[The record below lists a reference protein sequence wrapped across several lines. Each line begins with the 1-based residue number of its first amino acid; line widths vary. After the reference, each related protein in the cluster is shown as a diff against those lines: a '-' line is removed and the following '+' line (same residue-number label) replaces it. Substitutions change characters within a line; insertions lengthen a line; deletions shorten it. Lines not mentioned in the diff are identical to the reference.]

1 MPLYEYRKN
10 AANVITVPAEWRD
23 SVVVGSAEVSD
34 FIVARMAERRAGKG
48 AINVAF
54 DGWYGVDWKR
64 VIEGVRAAAER
75 SGLEVTFCQTGSLM
89 KSPEEIAEY
98 RTPFETD
105 DPSFGWVNAD
115 GVIGDLFD
123 ERRVK
128 EFRGGLERK
137 AAGAKAAR
145 ANGTGAVV
153 VVGPGAALPSLDDF
167 YDLRFYFDFTMQPLL
182 WQMWGGELVS
192 FGRTEPDPGYTW
204 KKYYYCDFYLLYRQ
218 KKHAFPLMDY
228 YVDAVQADN
237 LKLVPREP
245 YETIIQTLVR
255 YPIKQ
260 VKIMQPGPWGGQRY
274 RALHDV
280 PGLEC
285 NAWNELAGIELSI
298 LIDVGARDML
308 NVPAQNIMQHPRE
321 IVGDHIHRTYPD
333 LMPLQVWLDD
343 GYFPS
348 PVPFENSSMPV
359 HDHPDTQYVRR
370 HFNEPLGRYE
380 TYYIVE
386 AYAGA
391 TTWMGFKEKA
401 DLEEWERLTRESDNQ
416 KPIPDWQDYIK
427 RWDTVVGDLFLIPPG
442 TSHGHGGN
450 QMILE
455 MDTGPSVAGTE
466 YSFFTFDYARPTW
479 DDQTKT
485 MTGKRMRMHLDHSY
499 ANNRW
504 RREEYVRNHLRAR
517 PVVLSGDG
525 ETRKDQ
531 YTTLPEMPFHIE
543 RLFFTKRHEN
553 DTEGRFMHIATLAEG
568 EEVTIRS
575 LAHPER
581 ATKIERLQAAII
593 PAGMGKHEYINEKGG
608 HAMVVLIRMKEG

>member
-10 AANVITVPAEWRD
+10 AENVISVPAETRD
-23 SVVVGSAEVSD
+23 SVVTGSAAVFD
-34 FIVARMAERRAGKG
+34 AIAARMAERRSKKG
-48 AINVAF
+48 GVTAAF

-64 VIEGVRAAAER
+64 ITEGAASAARAA
-75 SGLEVTFCQTGSLM
+75 GMPVTFCPSASLM
-89 KSPEEIAEY
+89 KPAAEIDAY
-98 RTPFETD
+98 RKPFETD
-105 DPSFGWVNAD
+105 DPSFGWVNSD
-115 GVIGDLFD
+115 GTISDLFD
-123 ERRVK
+123 AKRVEGMRERLSRRDTALIVY
-128 EFRGGLERK
+128 
-137 AAGAKAAR
+137 
-145 ANGTGAVV
+145 
-153 VVGPGAALPSLDDF
+153 GPGASLPSLDGL
-167 YDLRFYFDFTMQPLL
+167 YDLRFYFDFTMQPML
-182 WQMWGGELVS
+182 WQMWGGELVP
-192 FGRTEPDPGYTW
+192 FGRPDPDPAYSW

-218 KKHAFPLMDY
+218 KKHALPRMDF
-228 YVDAVQADN
+228 YVDAVHADN
-237 LKLVPREP
+237 LKLVPRGA
-245 YETIIQTLVR
+245 YEKIVTTLVQ

-260 VKIMQPGPWGGQRY
+260 VKIMQPGPWGGERY
-274 RALHDV
+274 RALWDV

-298 LIDVGARDML
+298 LVDVGARDTL
-308 NVPAQNIMQHPRE
+308 NIPAQNIMQYPRE
-321 IVGDHIHRTYPD
+321 IVGDYVNRAYPD

-343 GYFPS
+343 GYFPK
-348 PVPFENSSMPV
+348 PVPFERSSMPV
-359 HDHPDTQYVRR
+359 HDHPDTAYVRR
-370 HFNEPLGRYE
+370 RFNEPLGRYE

-391 TTWMGFKEKA
+391 TTWMGFKEEA

-416 KPIPDWQDYIK
+416 KPIPNWQDYVK

-466 YSFFTFDYARPTW
+466 YSFFTFDFARQTW
-479 DDQTKT
+479 DDEKKS
-485 MTGKRMRMHLDHSY
+485 MTGKRMKMHLDHSF

-504 RREEYVRNHLRAR
+504 GREEFLRRHLRAR
-517 PVVLSGDG
+517 PVVQSGDG

-568 EEVTIRS
+568 EEVTVRS
-575 LAHPER
+575 MTHPER
-581 ATKIERLQAAII
+581 FTKIERLQAAII
-593 PAGMGKHEYINEKGG
+593 PAGMGRHEYINEKGG
-608 HAMVVLIRMKEG
+608 HAMIVIIRMKEG

>member
-10 AANVITVPAEWRD
+10 TENMIAVPAETRD
-23 SVVVGSAEVSD
+23 SVVTGSAEVFD
-34 FIVARMAERRAGKG
+34 VIAARMAERRSRKG
-48 AINVAF
+48 GVTAAF

-64 VIEGVRAAAER
+64 VTEGAASAFRAA
-75 SGLEVTFCQTGSLM
+75 GLEVTFRPSASLM
-89 KSPEEIAEY
+89 KSAAEIDAY
-98 RTPFETD
+98 RKPFETD
-105 DPSFGWVNAD
+105 DPSFGWVNSD
-115 GVIGDLFD
+115 GTMSELFD
-123 ERRVK
+123 VK
-128 EFRGGLERK
+128 RLEDLRGQLSGK
-137 AAGAKAAR
+137 GAAL
-145 ANGTGAVV
+145 VV
-153 VVGPGAALPSLDDF
+153 YGPGAALPSLDEL
-167 YDLRFYFDFTMQPLL
+167 YDLRFYFDFTMQPML

-192 FGRTEPDPGYTW
+192 FGRSDPDPAYSW

-218 KKHAFPLMDY
+218 KKHALPRMDF
-228 YVDAVQADN
+228 YVDAVHADN
-237 LKLVPREP
+237 LKLVPRGA
-245 YETIIQTLVR
+245 YETILKTLVQH
-255 YPIKQ
+255 PIKQ
-260 VKIMQPGPWGGQRY
+260 VKIMQPGPWGGERY
-274 RALHDV
+274 RALWEV

-298 LIDVGARDML
+298 LIDVGARDTL
-308 NVPAQNIMQHPRE
+308 NIPAQNIMQYPRE
-321 IVGDHIHRTYPD
+321 IVGEYIHRTYPD

-343 GYFPS
+343 GYFPR
-348 PVPFENSSMPV
+348 PVPFERSSMPV
-359 HDHPDTQYVRR
+359 HDHPDTEYVRR

-391 TTWMGFKEKA
+391 TTWMGFKEDA
-401 DLEEWERLTRESDNQ
+401 DLEEWERRTRESDNQ
-416 KPIPDWQDYIK
+416 KPIPNWQDFIR

-466 YSFFTFDYARPTW
+466 YSFFTFDFARQTW
-479 DDQTKT
+479 DDEKKS
-485 MTGKRMRMHLDHSY
+485 MTGKRMKMHLDHSF

-504 RREEYVRNHLRAR
+504 RREEYVRRHLRAR
-517 PVVLSGDG
+517 PVVQSGDG

-568 EEVTIRS
+568 EEVTVRS
-575 LAHPER
+575 IAHPER
-581 ATKIERLQAAII
+581 AAKIERLQAAII
-593 PAGMGKHEYINEKGG
+593 PAGMGRHEYINEKGG
-608 HAMVVLIRMKEG
+608 HAMIVLIRMKDG

>member
-1 MPLYEYRKN
+1 MPLYEYKRN
-10 AANVITVPAEWRD
+10 AVNVIAVPTECRD
-23 SVVVGSAEVSD
+23 SVVVGSEGVFR
-34 FIVARMAERRAGKG
+34 FIAARMAERRSKKG
-48 AINVAF
+48 GGAVAF
-54 DGWYGVDWKR
+54 DGWYGVDWKS
-64 VIEGVRAAAER
+64 VTEGVKAAAR
-75 SGLEVTFCQTGSLM
+75 KAGVDVTFCPSASLM
-89 KSPEEIAEY
+89 KSAEEIEAY
-98 RTPFETD
+98 RRPYETD
-105 DPSFGWVNAD
+105 DPSFGWVNSD
-115 GVIGDLFD
+115 GLLADLFD
-123 ERRVK
+123 EKRVT
-128 EFRGGLERK
+128 EIRGQLDK
-137 AAGAKAAR
+137 NAA
-145 ANGTGAVV
+145 AVTV
-153 VVGPGAALPSLDDF
+153 VYGPGAALPSLEDA
-167 YDLRFYFDFTMQPLL
+167 YDLRFYFDFTMQPML
-182 WQMWGGELVS
+182 WQMWGGALVT
-192 FGRTEPDPGYTW
+192 FGRSDPDPSYSW

-218 KKHAFPLMDY
+218 KKHAFPRMDF
-228 YVDAVQADN
+228 YVDAVKADA
-237 LKLVPREP
+237 LKLVPRAQ
-245 YETIIQTLVR
+245 YETIVETLVT

-274 RALHDV
+274 RALWDV

-298 LIDVGARDML
+298 LIDVGARDTL
-308 NVPAQNIMQHPRE
+308 NIPAQNIMQHPRQ
-321 IVGDHIHRTYPD
+321 IVGEHIHRAYPD

-343 GYFPS
+343 GYFPK
-348 PVPFENSSMPV
+348 PVPFERSSMPV
-359 HDHPDTQYVRR
+359 HDHPDTAYVRR
-370 HFNEPLGRYE
+370 RFNEPLGRYE

-391 TTWMGFKEKA
+391 TTWMGFKEDA
-401 DLEEWERLTRESDNQ
+401 DLEEWERLTRESNNE
-416 KPIPDWQDYIK
+416 KPIPSWQDFIK

-479 DDQTKT
+479 DDETKT
-485 MTGKRMRMHLDHSY
+485 MTGKRMKMHLDHSY

-504 RREEYVRNHLRAR
+504 RREEYVRQHLRAR

-568 EEVTIRS
+568 EEVTVRS
-575 LAHPER
+575 LEHPER
-581 ATKIERLQAAII
+581 STKIERLQAAII
-593 PAGMGKHEYINEKGG
+593 PAGMGRHEYVNERGG
-608 HAMVVLIRMKEG
+608 HAMVVIIRMKEG